1 MKLTAT
7 ILQSGKTAIGI
18 EVPPR
23 VVAALG
29 SSKKPSVSVILNGY
43 TYRSTVAVLGGKFM
57 IPVSSEV
64 RGAARVAGGDTL
76 EVEVALDTAP
86 RVLELPEDFALA
98 LASDAAANTFFAGLS
113 YSNQRRH
120 TLSIEAAKTPETRA
134 RRVAKAIEE
143 LRGGKRSL
151 GSLERVWDGSSVQ

>member
-1 MKLTAT
+1 MKFTAT
-7 ILQSGKTAIGI
+7 ILQSGKTATGI

-29 SSKKPSVSVILNGY
+29 SSKKPSVVVTLNGY

-64 RGAARVAGGDTL
+64 RNAARVAGGDTL

-86 RVLELPEDFALA
+86 RVLELTEDFALA
-98 LASDAAANTFFAGLS
+98 LAVPPRAFLQAQAVLTYRAAVQAPQDAA
-113 YSNQRRH
+113 R
-120 TLSIEAAKTPETRA
+120 
-134 RRVAKAIEE
+134 
-143 LRGGKRSL
+143 
-151 GSLERVWDGSSVQ
+151 DGVGDTMLCRES

>member
-1 MKLTAT
+1 MKFTAT
-7 ILQSGKTAIGI
+7 ILQSGKTATGI

-29 SSKKPSVSVILNGY
+29 SSKKPSVVVTLNGY
-43 TYRSTVAVLGGKFM
+43 TYRSTVAVMGGKFM

-64 RGAARVAGGDTL
+64 RSAARVAGGDTL
-76 EVEVALDTAP
+76 EVEIELDTAP

-98 LASDAAANTFFAGLS
+98 LSGDAVAKAFFEGLS

-120 TLSIEAAKTPETRA
+120 TLSIEGAKTPETRA
-134 RRVAKAIEE
+134 RRVHKAIED
-143 LRGGKRSL
+143 LRSGKS
-151 GSLERVWDGSSVQ
+151 